1 MTMLAPHLRVARVA
15 QVVLLRVP
23 LRVPVRVLSRR
34 RRRIAGLA
42 SVLLATIAALPAA
55 PALAQG
61 TDGRFPLP
69 RRGVEIARWLEE
81 TGATQR
87 SIDDALELHPRYLER
102 VERLRD
108 DRIEAWLLATPPER
122 TREEEDLE
130 SQLAEATSR
139 RDEQRRLIGRL
150 EALEDELWNAIAA
163 RLGLAAEVASSLR
176 DRGRLQRL
184 GGRDTRAGGPA
195 AAGLAS
201 LLAACKATPEE
212 AARIRDRLVGH
223 DARLATAL
231 EAFRDEQFD
240 AERRNAEQQLREREM
255 WAETRRRVEEEI
267 EIARREGREAR
278 TDEIHNAAVNRSFL
292 LSQAA
297 SSEIHRRRGAA
308 MRLRLD
314 AVRTIDEVLGDPDR
328 TAAALATIGVSPNG
342 QQHFFRS
349 FLFGPLERLGRD
361 GGLSAEQAEKL
372 EALRARSVSDA
383 LPQRLELAELEIR
396 RLELGDEWFIRE
408 PDGSFAFSPEML
420 EISERSQALFA
431 PDGDVM
437 QRQMAIVV
445 EVGRIVGTKRFA
457 EAIRGWGRMRNAPEA
472 MIEGIVEIL
481 VAGVEAGRLDAD
493 KFQREAML
501 STQWS
506 APPAWK
512 AMGRATLSAMLDDLE
527 IPEEMR
533 TVARQLLEDGSERF
547 RQATAETAASFTL
560 PEDFDLDLEFQYTML
575 GIQRLG
581 PNREKI
587 AATEAGLRLA
597 LAADEAFFAALVDV
611 FGEGVRSRLRPWRAM
626 RRVELIAACEP
637 TAGVM
642 WNIQTNSSDRV
653 SPDGDPFTRVD
664 LFRTS
669 LVAIPETLD
678 EPAIRMAFATE
689 AERLADLERK
699 RWTAIA
705 ALLPRMNEDLANT
718 YSDVDDD
725 ASSPEVNQRSMQR
738 MLEAARELDALRTR
752 RGAAVREARERLAA
766 ALPPDA
772 AALFRRAT
780 LRAAWSRTLGD
791 LEGRSAVA
799 AARRRALDADDPL
812 RAAEVEAIARRHD
825 EASDRIVDE
834 LDEAFQ
840 ALRDE
845 TAATEF
851 SEHQGRW
858 RRTVERARFRHGE
871 LDFATARAAGTVA
884 AARTRDDQ
892 R

>member
-15 QVVLLRVP
+15 QVVLPRVP
-23 LRVPVRVLSRR
+23 LRVLSRR

-87 SIDDALELHPRYLER
+87 SIDDALELHARYLER

-108 DRIEAWLLATPPER
+108 DRIEAWLLATPPGW

-130 SQLAEATSR
+130 SKLAEATAR

-150 EALEDELWNAIAA
+150 EALEDELWNEIAA

-278 TDEIHNAAVNRSFL
+278 TDEIHNAAVNRFFL

-342 QQHFFRS
+342 PQHFFRS

-361 GGLSAEQAEKL
+361 GGISAEQAEKL

-408 PDGSFAFSPEML
+408 PDGSLAFLPEML

-437 QRQMAIVV
+437 RRQMAIVV

-457 EAIRGWGRMRNAPEA
+457 EAIRGWGRMRNVPEA

-575 GIQRLG
+575 GIQRIG

-725 ASSPEVNQRSMQR
+725 ASSPEENQRSTQR

-871 LDFATARAAGTVA
+871 LDFATARAAGAVA